1 MTVRNERSGNRTISI
16 SGQKLGTICENALK
30 EILFIDEQLTLL

>member
-1 MTVRNERSGNRTISI
+1 MKVTTERSGNRTISI

-30 EILFIDEQLTLL
+30 EVLFIDEQLTLL

>member
-1 MTVRNERSGNRTISI
+1 MTVTTERSGNRTISN

-30 EILFIDEQLTLL
+30 ETLFIDEQLTLL

>member
-1 MTVRNERSGNRTISI
+1 MTVPIERSGNRTVSI
-16 SGQKLGTICENALK
+16 VGQKLGTICENALK